1 MKIEIINNFLKE
13 NHLASL
19 NALKLD
25 EVKADELKV
34 YHNQI
39 KDGQVFKNSCID
51 EKLLTE
57 IHKNYHP
64 IALNILKKL
73 NPEKMKLYDYS
84 EFHIIETGANYVF
97 PIHDDTPNKLL
108 SGVVYLK
115 PENNSGTIFYKDK
128 KDTSNKE
135 IVEWKPNR
143 AVFFSRTERS
153 TWHSYQGD
161 GKSNRIVLVYNLMT
175 YRIKDV
181 FKIEKKSYFFGNL
194 RYKLNPI
201 LHKYF
206 KITI

>member
-1 MKIEIINNFLKE
+1 MKIEIIDNFLKE
-13 NHLASL
+13 NHLNSL

-39 KDGQVFKNSCID
+39 KDGKVFKNSCID

-115 PENNSGTIFYKDK
+115 PESNSGTIFYKDK

-175 YRIKDV
+175 YKIKDV
-181 FKIEKKSYFFGNL
+181 FKIEKKNYFFGNL

>member
-1 MKIEIINNFLKE
+1 MKIEIIDNFLKE
-13 NHLASL
+13 NHLNSL

-39 KDGQVFKNSCID
+39 KDGKVFKNSCID

-115 PENNSGTIFYKDK
+115 PESNSGTIFYKDK

-135 IVEWKPNR
+135 IIEWKPNR

-175 YRIKDV
+175 YKIKDV
-181 FKIEKKSYFFGNL
+181 FKIEKKNYFFGNL

>member
-64 IALNILKKL
+64 IALNILKK
-73 NPEKMKLYDYS
+73 
-84 EFHIIETGANYVF
+84 T
-97 PIHDDTPNKLL
+97 
-108 SGVVYLK
+108 
-115 PENNSGTIFYKDK
+115 
-128 KDTSNKE
+128 
-135 IVEWKPNR
+135 
-143 AVFFSRTERS
+143 
-153 TWHSYQGD
+153 
-161 GKSNRIVLVYNLMT
+161 
-175 YRIKDV
+175 
-181 FKIEKKSYFFGNL
+181 
-194 RYKLNPI
+194 
-201 LHKYF
+201 
-206 KITI
+206 